1 LTRLAQLV
9 EMSRALGSPY
19 LDYVILSEGNTSAKV
34 DNKSFWVK
42 ASGSRMA
49 DAESDAFLQ
58 VDTAKVLNLVNG
70 PTLGEDE
77 MRRHLAEATIEE
89 DSGGSPSI
97 ETGMH
102 AVCLTMGRATF
113 VGHTHPTAI
122 NGILC
127 AKDGAEAFA
136 RPIFP
141 AESLVCGE
149 PVFVPYGGPGQ
160 ALARA
165 VRGSLESALR
175 ERGEAPRVLLLQ
187 NHGLVALGN
196 TAQEVL
202 DITEMMVKTARILAR
217 TYTLNGPHFIDY
229 R

>member
-1 LTRLAQLV
+1 MNRLTQLV
-9 EMSRALGSPY
+9 QMSRALGDPQ

-34 DNKSFWVK
+34 SNQTFWIK

-49 DAESDAFLQ
+49 DAESRAFLQ
-58 VDTAKVLNLVNG
+58 VDTAEVLDLVNG
-70 PTLGEDE
+70 PTLSESE
-77 MRRHLAEATIEE
+77 MRSHLAGAKV
-89 DSGGSPSI
+89 DSDVPGSPSI

-102 AVCLTMGRATF
+102 AVCLTCGGAQF

-127 AKDGAEAFA
+127 AEDGAAAFA

-141 AESLVCGE
+141 AESLVCGN

-165 VRGSLESALR
+165 VRDSLESALH
-175 ERGEAPRVLLLQ
+175 ERGEPPRVLLLQ
-187 NHGLVALGN
+187 NHGLVVLGD
-196 TAQEVL
+196 TPQEVL
-202 DITEMMVKTARILAR
+202 DITEMMVKAAQILLR
-217 TYTLNGPHFIDY
+217 TYVLNGPHFIDHA
-229 R
+229 